1 MQTYR
6 VPDGYQLDPQS
17 GFYYRETQI
26 PGPDGQMVKHI
37 VWFNAETGA
46 YSQQSYYLPQP
57 TTPTSDPWAD
67 ARHGGGGYSPEPP
80 PPPPPPKP
88 PIIKKI
94 VIPIVTVIFVVG
106 VGVAGVKLLP
116 PLIGGGNEPA
126 STVQSGE
133 SKPAGDGLFGGSDKV
148 EESEIG
154 NTMMNLQNGG
164 LMAYHNGWVYYADAT
179 KGGALYARKEGQDA
193 EKAVLI
199 APGQICNIN
208 VLGDELVYT
217 YSGGDGVSR
226 LAISGEAKIYLPHR
240 YGKSIE
246 DGSYCPV
253 SFWPLDENAKRN
265 TAFGHVMQFYAGM
278 AYKITGVKQFEKS
291 GSGLSKPILIGQT
304 EQKYFNLIQTPDGVF
319 AGCGVP
325 GDPYDDMRSY
335 RYVKLTEGEETTA
348 AEMPDGRMIR
358 RSCWMDGKIYIE
370 AQKESFEGVIYCYD
384 PKTQALD
391 EIGAGYSLLAWDGS
405 LFYIGSDRRSIVELK
420 PGEAAGR
427 TVFTREK
434 DIGLLMCETDG
445 RFAALSG
452 SWGKEFIFERQG
464 DGLSLVSETESGEDE
479 SAQYLTSC
487 AIFELGDKTHKYF
500 DRYNGG
506 INPY

>member
-26 PGPDGQMVKHI
+26 PGPDGQMVKHV

-67 ARHGGGGYSPEPP
+67 ARHGGGGYSPKPP

-126 STVQSGE
+126 STVQSDE
-133 SKPAGDGLFGGSDKV
+133 SKPAGGGLFGGSDKV
-148 EESEIG
+148 EEGEIG

-217 YSGGDGVSR
+217 YSGGDGVTR
-226 LAISGEAKIYLPHR
+226 LSVNGEAIR
-240 YGKSIE
+240 YDSWIVPDSVG
-246 DGSYCPV
+246 GYCPV
-253 SFWPLDENAKRN
+253 AYWPGDYNVGDITKES
-265 TAFGHVMQFYAGM
+265 HIIQIYAGM
-278 AYKITGVKQFEKS
+278 AYKITGVKAFEKS
-291 GSGLSKPILIGQT
+291 GGGLSKPILLGED
-304 EQKYFNLIQTPDGVF
+304 EQRYIDLTLTKDGVF
-319 AGCGVP
+319 AIKGEAGVP
-325 GDPYDDMRSY
+325 FDDMTSGV
-335 RYVKLTEGEETTA
+335 YVKLTEGQETELFEVPCKNGVRRACWSGGKLYLDARESIEE
-348 AEMPDGRMIR
+348 GNI
-358 RSCWMDGKIYIE
+358 
-370 AQKESFEGVIYCYD
+370 FCYN
-384 PKTQALD
+384 PK
-391 EIGAGYSLLAWDGS
+391 DGS
-405 LFYIGSDRRSIVELK
+405 LTDLGSGFFLTAWNNSLYCISGDQKTIGEIK
-420 PGEAAGR
+420 PGSTAIETVYSTDEKMEALVNNADGHLGVIMLNYE
-427 TVFTREK
+427 TY
-434 DIGLLMCETDG
+434 LL
-445 RFAALSG
+445 LQQ
-452 SWGKEFIFERQG
+452 QG
-464 DGLSLVSETESGEDE
+464 DTLTLAETVAVNGL
-479 SAQYLTSC
+479 QNPYLISSTT
-487 AIFELGDKTHKYF
+487 FELGKKTHTYF
-500 DRYNGG
+500 ERYGAG
-506 INPY
+506 IIPY